1 MAIEPSEDPDNVE
14 KDFEDKE
21 EPELP
26 GSKAGMAGILSDK
39 SFEGLKDHVCS
50 KTLDGIKDMGFTH
63 MTDIQARSIPPLL
76 EGRDLVG
83 SAKTGSGKTLAFL
96 VPAVELIYKLKFWPR
111 NGTGVVII
119 SPTREL
125 SMQTFGVL
133 REVLKH
139 HNITYGLIMGGAN
152 RNAEAKKLDE
162 GVNILVATPGRL
174 LDHLQNTKG
183 FLYKNLQCLII
194 DEADRILDVGFEE
207 EMKRIVKY
215 LPSKY
220 QTCLKNS
227 SNGKLT
233 TFCFFTEKRQTMLFS
248 ATSTKKTED
257 LIKLALKKEPMYV
270 GIDDKVTEAVATVSG
285 LEQGYVICP

>member
-1 MAIEPSEDPDNVE
+1 M
-14 KDFEDKE
+14 
-21 EPELP
+21 
-26 GSKAGMAGILSDK
+26 GSLGILSDK
-39 SFEGLKDHVCS
+39 SFKSLSPHVSEATLK
-50 KTLDGIKDMGFTH
+50 GIEDMGFSH
-63 MTDIQARSIPPLL
+63 MSEIQAQTIPHLL

-174 LDHLQNTKG
+174 LDHLQNTTG
-183 FLYKNLQCLII
+183 FFYKNLQCLII
-194 DEADRILDVGFEE
+194 DEADRILDVGFKE

-220 QTCLKNS
+220 QTCI
-227 SNGKLT
+227 
-233 TFCFFTEKRQTMLFS
+233 FS

-270 GIDDKVTEAVATVSG
+270 GIDES
-285 LEQGYVICP
+285 